1 MALGGTSFGVMG
13 TDAGAQS
20 AVVLSRAMRRRV
32 LGGLP
37 AVALFAASL
46 ACAPAASA
54 KDVTITSFDGTRIAA
69 HWFVGK
75 GLGPGERA
83 PTVLE
88 GPGWSSGGDTDS
100 SGGSGG
106 SGAGAIFGV
115 PGISGFIDHGY
126 NVLTWDPRGFG
137 QSGGTVEI
145 DDPRYEGRDVQAL
158 INWVAKQPEAQMD
171 LSCSQ
176 RKGKAKRKRSRKRGR
191 RLVTCATSSDDPTIG
206 MAGASYGGG
215 IQLVAAGLDRRIDAI
230 APTIAW
236 HSLLTALFPEGDI
249 KLGWGSILVA
259 AGVEGTLPGGAS
271 SPATAAGRQDP
282 HFYSTLTN
290 GVATGTTTQDDLD
303 WMASHGPGELL
314 KRIQVPTLLLQGT
327 VDTLFPLDEAVANFD
342 EIGQNPLRTAAI
354 KAKAKRKKGKRK
366 RKRRVSGP
374 VQRVPVKMVWFCGG
388 HGVCL
393 TDPGPGS
400 AYLDQRTLAWFD
412 RYLRGKPDVDTG
424 PKFAW
429 IADDGQLRSSDA
441 YPLASAG
448 RLHASGSGSLPIVP
462 GQGSGSLIFATQASN
477 AVNVPLPGP
486 SADANVL
493 GAPHVD
499 LTYQGTAAPANT
511 FVYAQFVNP
520 RNGTVLGN
528 MATPIPV
535 TLDGQ
540 QHTVSRDLELVAG
553 RAPAGGGYTLQLTPS
568 SSLYDQQRS
577 AGVVTFSSVDVTM
590 PLSDPVAASQSAV
603 AKHKK
608 KRKRKHRR

>member
-1 MALGGTSFGVMG
+1 
-13 TDAGAQS
+13 
-20 AVVLSRAMRRRV
+20 MRRRV

-37 AVALFAASL
+37 VVALVAASL

-54 KDVTITSFDGTRIAA
+54 KDVTITSFDGTQIVA

-75 GLGPGERA
+75 GVGPGGRA

-88 GPGWSSGGDTDS
+88 GPGWSSAGDTDN
-100 SGGSGG
+100 GTAG
-106 SGAGAIFGV
+106 GAGAIFGV
-115 PGISGFIDHGY
+115 PGISGFINHGF

-158 INWVAKQPEAQMD
+158 IDWVAKQPDAQMD
-171 LSCSQ
+171 QSCSQ
-176 RKGKAKRKRSRKRGR
+176 HKRKARRHKGRRKRGR
-191 RLVTCATSSDDPTIG
+191 LLITCATSGDDPTIG

-215 IQLVAAGLDRRIDAI
+215 IQLVAAGLDKRIDAI

-236 HSLLTALFPEGDI
+236 HSLLSALFPEGNI

-259 AGVEGTLPGGAS
+259 AGVEGTLPGGLS

-282 HFYSTLTN
+282 HFYSILTN
-290 GVATGTTTQDDLD
+290 GTATGTTTQDDLD

-327 VDTLFPLDEAVANFD
+327 VDTLFPLDEAVANFG
-342 EIGQNPLRTAAI
+342 EIRQNPLRTAAI
-354 KAKAKRKKGKRK
+354 KAKAKRKKGKRRRK
-366 RKRRVSGP
+366 RKALAP
-374 VQRVPVKMVWFCGG
+374 DQRVPVKMVWFCGG

-429 IADDGQLRSSDA
+429 IADDGQLRTSEA
-441 YPLASAG
+441 YPLAPAG
-448 RLHASGSGSLPIVP
+448 QLHGSGSGSLPIVP
-462 GQGSGSLIFATQASN
+462 GQGSGAPIFATPASN
-477 AVNVPLPGP
+477 ALNVTVPGP
-486 SADANVL
+486 TAAANVV
-493 GAPHVD
+493 GAPHLD
-499 LTYQGTAAPANT
+499 LTYQGTAVPAKT

-540 QHTVSRDLELVAG
+540 QHTISRDLELVAG
-553 RAPAGGGYTLQLTPS
+553 RAPAGGGYTLQIAPS
-568 SSLYDQQRS
+568 SSLYDMQRS
-577 AGVVTFSSVDVTM
+577 AGVLTFSSVDVTM
-590 PLSDPVAASQSAV
+590 PLSDPVAASPAV
-603 AKHKK
+603 KGKHRKK
-608 KRKRKHRR
+608 HRKRKHRR